1 MQKTLAKIFFLFYN
15 IDKGEIIMY
24 IGKKKY
30 KHWTI
35 EEKNKIVKIYLSGK
49 KTRKQVLEEYNI
61 PCYAVLLR
69 WIDQNEKFGTCVD
82 NRGRCTKAQ
91 NPRKG
96 RPRKVKP
103 ESENKETSTTDSS
116 KKTTTPKKKKETA

>member
-1 MQKTLAKIFFLFYN
+1 
-15 IDKGEIIMY
+15 MY

-30 KHWTI
+30 KHWKI

-49 KTRKQVLEEYNI
+49 KTRKEVLEEYKI

-69 WIDQNEKFGTCVD
+69 WIEQNEKFGTCVD

-91 NPRKG
+91 NPHKG
-96 RPRKVKP
+96 RPRKIKQ
-103 ESENKETSTTDSS
+103 EENANASISTTTE
-116 KKTTTPKKKKETA
+116 KKPTKKAKEKTA

>member
-1 MQKTLAKIFFLFYN
+1 
-15 IDKGEIIMY
+15 MY
-24 IGKKKY
+24 IGKRKY
-30 KHWTI
+30 KHWKI

-49 KTRKQVLEEYNI
+49 KTRTEVLKEYKI

-69 WIDQNEKFGTCVD
+69 WIEQTEKFGSCVD

-91 NPRKG
+91 NPKKG

-103 ESENKETSTTDSS
+103 EETENVAEKKPTKKAASTKE
-116 KKTTTPKKKKETA
+116 KTA